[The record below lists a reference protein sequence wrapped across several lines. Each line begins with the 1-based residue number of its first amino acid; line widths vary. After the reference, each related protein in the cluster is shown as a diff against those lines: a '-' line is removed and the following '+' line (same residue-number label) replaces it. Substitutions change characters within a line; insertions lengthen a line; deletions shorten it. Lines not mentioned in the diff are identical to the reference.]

1 MNKIKPGLFIIA
13 LLLLY
18 TPLKSTTGKST
29 PLKNWGMN
37 CLPAHTW
44 AFTNDRQIPA
54 NGQK

>member
-44 AFTNDRQIPA
+44 VFTNDRQIPA